1 MSDGDEPDVTIDAER
16 FAGVWANAVEV
27 EAWADEVTMDFIR
40 MDPVE
45 PRGMVVA
52 RVTCSPAFLRTLV
65 DKLEGVWQNWAWRS
79 SSPETEGPE

>member
-27 EAWADEVTMDFIR
+27 EAWPDEVTMDFIR

-45 PRGMVVA
+45 SRGMVVA

-65 DKLEGVWQNWAWRS
+65 DRLEAVWQNWARRS
-79 SSPETEGPE
+79 SSPDTEDLK

>member
-1 MSDGDEPDVTIDAER
+1 MSDEEESEVTIDARR

-45 PRGMVVA
+45 SRGMVVA

>member
-1 MSDGDEPDVTIDAER
+1 MSEEEESEVTIDARR

-45 PRGMVVA
+45 SRGMVVA
-52 RVTCSPAFLRTLV
+52 RVTCSPTFLRTLV
-65 DKLEGVWQNWAWRS
+65 DRLEGVWQDWAWRS
-79 SSPETEGPE
+79 ASPDTEDLE

>member
-1 MSDGDEPDVTIDAER
+1 MSDEDAEITIDDR
-16 FAGVWANAVEV
+16 CFAGVWANAAKV

-40 MDPVE
+40 IDPVE

-52 RVTCSPAFLRTLV
+52 RVTCSPAFLRNFV

-79 SSPETEGPE
+79 SSPETEGLE